1 MRLND
6 DNERMCIAVLART
19 EEEYAET
26 IVYAALLRSFSKAQV
41 CRLTNECDLPSALC
55 SIFLINP
62 SNEMYLQFMKIK
74 RRGIKIVLLGA
85 LDSMWADFMGTK
97 VSPVSSSWNQ
107 GELVVQEPSGHF
119 GHSAWQIKYEAHELT
134 GAIPYDT
141 RYLARFDFTDEWNN
155 HGYGRIGAFAS
166 DPFALAN
173 AVVCGPS
180 SKELGWVADEQ
191 GAKVSSYSILC
202 DSTDFSALWIN
213 RAVGPVD
220 SLEWSLVETFLSEY
234 RSDNLF
240 CFPRLLEIPV
250 GVAGICTMR
259 LDCDQAVA
267 SARPLFEMYQ
277 QEKIPFSLAILT
289 GLSMDAADEKLIQD
303 VIRNGGGILSHSVN
317 HLPDWGGNYDVA
329 LQEALE
335 SKQWLMENYST
346 CGSAYLVSPFHQNPR
361 YAVKALLDA
370 GYAGFV
376 GGIIHNDPEYLF
388 ARSGAVPYHEEDDFF
403 SLSQQCM
410 LHGDCFH
417 QYGNSIYPYLEA
429 LRYQMGNEGIFGFL
443 DHPFSSEY
451 QYGWLDEEERLK
463 AHYELIQQ
471 MKAYSGVKF
480 CNLNETM
487 EFCRK
492 RSQTT
497 IWINSNGQ
505 LCFRLPASVLN
516 TEFTIQADWKKKRYS
531 LG

>member
-6 DNERMCIAVLART
+6 DNERMCIAVLARP

-41 CRLTNECDLPSALC
+41 CRLTNECDLPSALRC
-55 SIFLINP
+55 IFLINP
-62 SNEMYLQFMKIK
+62 SNEMYLQFTKIK
-74 RRGIKIVLLGA
+74 RRRIKIVLLGS
-85 LDSMWADFMGTK
+85 LDSMWADLVGAK
-97 VSPVSSSWNQ
+97 VTPILSSWNQ
-107 GELVVQEPSGHF
+107 GEHITTEKSGYF
-119 GHSAWQIKYEAHELT
+119 GHSDWRILYATHELT
-134 GAIPYDT
+134 QKIPYAP

-155 HGYGRIGAFAS
+155 HGYGRIGTLAET
-166 DPFALAN
+166 PFALSN
-173 AVVCGPS
+173 SVICGTGAI
-180 SKELGWVADEQ
+180 ELGWVSDEQ
-191 GAKVSSYSILC
+191 GARVSSYSILC
-202 DSTDFSALWIN
+202 DDSDFSILWFN

-220 SLEWSLVETFLSEY
+220 SLEWSLVEAFLSDY
-234 RSDNLF
+234 RSKELV
-240 CFPRLLEIPV
+240 CFPHLLEIPA
-250 GVAGICTMR
+250 GVTGICTMR

-267 SARPLFEMYQ
+267 SARALFELYQ
-277 QEKIPFSLAILT
+277 QEGIPFSLAILT
-289 GLSMDAADEKLIQD
+289 GLPMDSTDRKLIQD
-303 VIRNGGGILSHSVN
+303 VIVSGGGILSHSVN
-317 HLPDWGGNYDVA
+317 HLPEWGGNYEVA
-329 LQEALE
+329 LLEALE
-335 SKQWLMENYST
+335 SKKWLIQNYSLH
-346 CGSAYLVSPFHQNPR
+346 GSKYLVSPFHQNHR
-361 YAVKALLDA
+361 YAVKAMVDA
-370 GYAGFV
+370 GYAGFIS
-376 GGIIHNDPEYLF
+376 GIIHNDPEYLF

-417 QYGNSIYPYLEA
+417 QYGNSIHPYLEA

-480 CNLNETM
+480 CNLHETM

-492 RSQTT
+492 RSQTK
-497 IWINSNGQ
+497 IWINSNDQ

-516 TEFTIQADWKKKRYS
+516 TEFAIQADWKKKRYL